1 MKKLFTAF
9 LLSAALA
16 APAYSAIKFGE
27 GDINATLGGY
37 IRTEMFFDTRENW
50 EAREGHLLILPK
62 MEKLDIDKNDLNER
76 FKTNMLSIQTR
87 LNLKVNGPEVLG
99 AKTSGLIEFEFFGTS
114 DADVNGVRM
123 RHAYVDM
130 NWGNTLLRAGQTWH
144 PLFDAELVASTVS
157 FNNGVPF
164 QPFTRAP
171 QLRLTQNLTKDF
183 SIYGAISTNR
193 DFPAIGPGGL
203 SNNFMRNSGIPDISA
218 GIKYKSEIFTMGVNA
233 DFKTLLPRTEF
244 YDTLA
249 TTPKVINT
257 YRTEETISSF
267 AANTYLRIKTGDLQF
282 KAMGMYGQNLND
294 MLMIAGYAV
303 KAVKDNGEYEYTPFK
318 LISAWGEISYGKEV
332 EVGVFF
338 GYTKNLGTEDN
349 TTTTYYSRYST
360 GNKDV
365 ESAFR
370 LSPRV
375 IFTTG
380 AFKFCA
386 ELEYTS
392 ATYGTMD
399 NLDKN
404 SFKDTKAVNNVRGLL
419 AVMLNI

>member
-1 MKKLFTAF
+1 MRKLFTAF
-9 LLSAALA
+9 LLSAALT

-27 GDINATLGGY
+27 GDFNATLGGY
-37 IRTEMFFDTRENW
+37 IRTEMFFDTRENL
-50 EAREGHLLILPK
+50 EAREGHLLILPRI
-62 MEKLDIDKNDLNER
+62 EKLDAENNDLNER

-87 LNLKVNGPEVLG
+87 LNLKVNGPDVLG

-183 SIYGAISTNR
+183 SIYGAISTQR
-193 DFPAIGPGGL
+193 DFSALGASGL
-203 SNNFMRNSGIPDISA
+203 SNNYLRNSGLPDISG
-218 GIKYKSEIFTMGVNA
+218 GIKYKSEAFTIGANA
-233 DFKTLLPRTEF
+233 DFKTLLPRTE
-244 YDTLA
+244 YTAAD
-249 TTPKVINT
+249 KT

-267 AANTYLRIKTGDLQF
+267 AANTYLRIKSGDLQF

-303 KAVKDNGEYEYTPFK
+303 KAVKDNGDYEYTPFK
-318 LISAWGEISYGKEV
+318 LMSAWGEISYGKEV

-349 TTTTYYSRYST
+349 TTTTYFARYAT

-386 ELEYTS
+386 ELDYTS